1 MKGFRTNS
9 TIWVSLFAAAL
20 TLPGCGSDQIVE
32 REPVVRPVKTMVVGG
47 GQGESLSFPGTVQ
60 AADRAEL
67 SFRVAGPLVELPV
80 NEGDEVRRGQLLAR
94 IDPRDFE
101 IALAE
106 SRAAFEKG
114 EADYNRYKN
123 LYERNAY
130 RSSCRPGRALV
141 SRRGAARRV
150 PLNHEPLSR
159 KAKRL
164 QEPLAELEL
173 RRAQRDVSAAG
184 FDQAQANL
192 RDTRLLAPFSG
203 RVGRKFV
210 ENFEDVVAK
219 ERILTLHDINRVEA
233 VIDVPEY
240 VMATFRDRSDRRF
253 TASFTSAPGVEFEL
267 SFKEAAAEADIQTQT
282 FRVTF
287 SMPQPEE
294 LRVLPGMTAEVNAY
308 VEAPVDEAGGPA
320 EFLIPAE
327 ALFASPGGDPQ
338 VWVVDTGDLTVHQRE
353 VRVGPVTGENSIRV
367 LEGLERGETIAVA
380 AVHQLQNGSKIRLMA
395 RRN

>member
-123 LYERNAY
+123 LYERNA
-130 RSSCRPGRALV
+130 V
-141 SRRGAARRV
+141 
-150 PLNHEPLSR
+150 
-159 KAKRL
+159 
-164 QEPLAELEL
+164 PLAELEL

>member
-1 MKGFRTNS
+1 MKGLGVNS
-9 TIWVSLFAAAL
+9 TFLVALVAGSLS
-20 TLPGCGSDQIVE
+20 GCGGEEVAE
-32 REPVVRPVKTMVVGG
+32 LEPVVRPVKTMVVGG
-47 GQGESLSFPGTVQ
+47 DQGERLSFPGTVQ

-106 SRAAFEKG
+106 ARAAFEKG

-123 LYERNAY
+123 LYERNA
-130 RSSCRPGRALV
+130 V
-141 SRRGAARRV
+141 
-150 PLNHEPLSR
+150 
-159 KAKRL
+159 
-164 QEPLAELEL
+164 PLAELEL

-192 RDTRLLAPFSG
+192 RDTRLVAPFSG

-210 ENFEDVVAK
+210 ENFEDVIAK
-219 ERILTLHDINRVEA
+219 ESILTLHDINLVEA

-240 VMATFRDRSDRRF
+240 VMATVRKGIGARY
-253 TASFTSAPGVEFEL
+253 TASFTSAPGVEFDL
-267 SFKEAAAEADIQTQT
+267 SFKEAAAEADPQTQT
-282 FRVTF
+282 FQVTF
-287 SMPQPEE
+287 QMPQPEE

-308 VEAPVDEAGGPA
+308 LGALGVEDPSLAQ
-320 EFLIPAE
+320 FLVPAE
-327 ALFASPGGDPQ
+327 AVFASVAGEPH
-338 VWVVDTGDLTVHQRE
+338 VWVVDTNELTVRSRE
-353 VRVGPVTGENSIRV
+353 VQVGEVTGQNSIRI
-367 LEGLERGETIAVA
+367 LDGLERGETIAVA
-380 AVHQLQNGSKIRLMA
+380 AVHQLKDGSKIRLME